1 MPRLYPTTLLYIGG
15 QWAITPAN
23 GGVPFSPGAGGARAQ
38 GHDPVSLSQSYL
50 PRAWAPLSVR
60 AVLHNE
66 AYRGMSVWS
75 HL

>member
-1 MPRLYPTTLLYIGG
+1 MGRHGPVR
-15 QWAITPAN
+15 
-23 GGVPFSPGAGGARAQ
+23 RD
-38 GHDPVSLSQSYL
+38 DPVSLSQSYL
-50 PRAWAPLSVR
+50 PRAWAPSSVR